1 KEIPTIDGG
10 ATALSL
16 DTKTG
21 ASSRREMNP
30 PKRSLIY
37 LFDDLNIRF
46 AAMANLRDASMRYF
60 KSNLAEGDHAA
71 IYTFSGTPPLE
82 FTSDREKLE
91 AAVSKL
97 RWKPPAGHGEMQCP
111 DVQLLHRG

>member
-1 KEIPTIDGG
+1 
-10 ATALSL
+10 
-16 DTKTG
+16 
-21 ASSRREMNP
+21 MNP

-46 AAMANLRDASMRYF
+46 AAMANLRDAAMRYF
-60 KSNLAEGDHAA
+60 KTNLAEGDHAA
-71 IYTFSGTPPLE
+71 IYTFSGNPTLE

-111 DVQLLHRG
+111 DVQLLHRGLNSRQRRRSGAGRFNDSYRGMRACAS